1 MRRPLTTLLAGRS
14 GLGLFAVVL
23 ACSALSPWTGW
34 ASWLYNP
41 VLTVLAPVQSGVR
54 STWVWLRGPAPG
66 ITDNAELERMRLA
79 VEEANARYLRAQ
91 VEADDLRRL
100 VGGLSRFRDL
110 NPMASDTVVIAPVIG
125 PAPDLS
131 GGLITVRA
139 GERDGVQLDSVAVV
153 HGVHVVG
160 QVKRVDE
167 KTSGVLPVTFL
178 GRRAGGTG
186 GLGGS
191 APTVRG
197 VVMLDEQRAG
207 PFCSLQPTGEGT
219 LRGRVEDVGD
229 PNAPEQT
236 PLALGMTVRLNDE
249 AWAAGSRMLILGTI
263 TAIEPVPTSPL
274 RKLVT
279 VTPVYTVERWN
290 QVMIRVPGAA
300 TPAAAGGGTP

>member
-1 MRRPLTTLLAGRS
+1 MRRPLSTLLAGRS
-14 GLGLFAVVL
+14 GLALFAVVM
-23 ACSALSPWTGW
+23 ACSSLSPWTGW

-100 VGGLSRFRDL
+100 VAGLSRFRDL
-110 NPMASDTVVIAPVIG
+110 NPMSSDTVVIAPVIG
-125 PAPDLS
+125 PSPDLS

-139 GERDGVQLDSVAVV
+139 GTRDGVQPDSVAVV
-153 HGVHVVG
+153 QGVHVVG
-160 QVKRVDE
+160 QVKRVDD
-167 KTSGVLPVTFL
+167 KTCGVLPVTFA
-178 GRRAGGTG
+178 GRRT
-186 GLGGS
+186 GS

-197 VVMLDEQRAG
+197 VVMLDEQRVG

-219 LRGRVEDVGD
+219 LRGRVEDTGD
-229 PNAPEQT
+229 PNAPDQAT
-236 PLALGMTVRLNDE
+236 LMLGMTVRLNDD

-290 QVMIRVPGAA
+290 QVMIRVPGSAPI
-300 TPAAAGGGTP
+300 TPTTGASR